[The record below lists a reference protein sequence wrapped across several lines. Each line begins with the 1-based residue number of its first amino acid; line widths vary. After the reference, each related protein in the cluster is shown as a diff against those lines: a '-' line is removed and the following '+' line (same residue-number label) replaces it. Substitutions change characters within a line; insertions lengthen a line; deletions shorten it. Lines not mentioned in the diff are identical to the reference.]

1 VSGLALLIIAI
12 GSTAAGALLTWAAL
26 KHALAQGM
34 LDVPNDRSSHVQ
46 ATPRG
51 GGVAIAIIC
60 LVGALMTAAAGQV
73 AWGIALILVG
83 AGAVV
88 AAIGYLDDRRGMSRR
103 VRFLLH
109 VLASA
114 ASVLII
120 VGASHWALLVAAVL
134 AVSWAINLFNFMD
147 GIDGLAG
154 SQALFVAGASAVLAW
169 LGDRTDAA
177 VLPALTAGA
186 CCGFLV
192 WNRPPARIFMGDVGS
207 GFLGLWLAALA
218 LLLSQQGVVS
228 IWTSTILGSAFIA
241 DATTTLVRRAL
252 SGRRWYEAHRSHAY
266 QNLARR
272 WSSHARV
279 TTLLWFLNVLI
290 VTPLALL
297 AHRYPN
303 AAPLLSVVSCAIFV
317 ALAIVGRAGVEEP
330 PAAQ

>member
-1 VSGLALLIIAI
+1 VSGLALLVIAI
-12 GSTAAGALLTWAAL
+12 CSTAAGALLTWAAL

-34 LDVPNDRSSHVQ
+34 LDVPNARSSHVQ

-51 GGVAIAIIC
+51 GGIAIAAI
-60 LVGALMTAAAGQV
+60 ALAGTLLTAAAGYVLWGV
-73 AWGIALILVG
+73 AATLVA
-83 AGAVV
+83 AGAAV
-88 AAIGYLDDRRGMSRR
+88 ATIGYLDDQRGMSRR
-103 VRFLLH
+103 VRFLVH

-114 ASVLII
+114 ACVFVI
-120 VGASHWALLVAAVL
+120 VGSSHWVLLIVAVL

-154 SQALFVAGASAVLAW
+154 SQALFVAGVSAVLA
-169 LGDRTDAA
+169 LFGDRADAA

-186 CCGFLV
+186 CCGFLF

-218 LLLSQQGVVS
+218 LLLWHEGVVS
-228 IWTSTILGSAFIA
+228 IWTSIVLGSVFIA

-279 TTLLWFLNVLI
+279 TNLLWFLNVL
-290 VTPLALL
+290 VVAPLALL
-297 AHRYPN
+297 AQRY
-303 AAPLLSVVSCAIFV
+303 ATLAPLLAVVTFAIFV
-317 ALAIVGRAGVEEP
+317 VLAIAVRAGVEEP
-330 PAAQ
+330 RAAQ